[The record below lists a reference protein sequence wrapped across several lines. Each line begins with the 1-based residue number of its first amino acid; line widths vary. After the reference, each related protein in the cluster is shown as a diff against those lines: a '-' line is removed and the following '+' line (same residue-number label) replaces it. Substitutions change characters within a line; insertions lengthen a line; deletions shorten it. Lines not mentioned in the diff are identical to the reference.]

1 VPKFVKKFG
10 NMGVSVE
17 DAVREYAR
25 DVRDRSF
32 PGPDQ
37 LYQPV

>member
-1 VPKFVKKFG
+1 
-10 NMGVSVE
+10 MGVGVE
-17 DAVREYAR
+17 DAVRAYAAG
-25 DVRDRSF
+25 VRDRSF